1 MFILTLLGESKLQ
14 ITKMCNGSPMDR
26 QTWNVHNEILFSKTE
41 NTDFI
46 NDIENIPRF
55 VISKEWS
62 WMLSGREK

>member
-26 QTWNVHNEILFSKTE
+26 QAWNINNEILFSKIE

-46 NDIENIPRF
+46 NNIENIPRF
-55 VISKEWS
+55 VILKKWS